1 MASWGTSA
9 RTKITA
15 VTAPFAMF
23 LIACGGVTPREGP
36 RPLRVGTSGHDPPF
50 SQFVNGA
57 YVGID
62 IDLARDLGRT
72 LGRPVVFVPTSWSGL
87 VPDLLDGRF
96 DVAMSGIHITDERRA
111 AGRFSRPYLESGKQA
126 VVRCSDV
133 GRFHTL
139 EDVDRLGVQVL
150 TNIGGTNDAF
160 VRDEFANATVVRD
173 PDKQHLVE
181 RLASGEG
188 DVLFADALEA
198 TFYVERDPTLCLGLG
213 GELFGNYQVAV
224 FMRRESDLAASI
236 DRWLTERRRQGYVA
250 WMIQAH
256 SAAWRRTAMPG
267 PNSLQVPQVGFY
279 GWTPTI

>member
-1 MASWGTSA
+1 MPETSVEPS
-9 RTKITA
+9 A
-15 VTAPFAMF
+15 VRSCLSQPA
-23 LIACGGVTPREGP
+23 GP
-36 RPLRVGTSGHDPPF
+36 
-50 SQFVNGA
+50 A
-57 YVGID
+57 
-62 IDLARDLGRT
+62 
-72 LGRPVVFVPTSWSGL
+72 L

-181 RLASGEG
+181 RLAAGEG

-213 GELFGNYQVAV
+213 GGLFGNYQVAV
-224 FMRRESDLAASI
+224 FMRRESDLAAAV

-250 WMIQAH
+250 MDDPSSLRGVATH
-256 SAAWRRTAMPG
+256 RDARPPTHFRFHKSVSTVGRPRFDPEEGAGVEPPSHGPRLPRRS
-267 PNSLQVPQVGFY
+267 SL
-279 GWTPTI
+279 T